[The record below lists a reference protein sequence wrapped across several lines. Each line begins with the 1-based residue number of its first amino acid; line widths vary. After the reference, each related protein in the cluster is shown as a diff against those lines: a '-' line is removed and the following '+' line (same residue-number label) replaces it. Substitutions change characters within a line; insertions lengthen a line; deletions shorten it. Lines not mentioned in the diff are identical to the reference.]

1 MPSST
6 INHDDFLHQVLHE
19 LHCENASDAI
29 LRVREL
35 KSFQKRHHKERK
47 LIVNLQK
54 LVKDCTAQDEYNRL
68 MLSQPSMPDIQFS
81 QGDTI
86 QQHIGSTGALN
97 TLKSN
102 RNLLTANSTLDISAA
117 IQKHNKGD
125 AALPKLK
132 EVWRF
137 VKSLLSNYVQ
147 V

>member
-1 MPSST
+1 
-6 INHDDFLHQVLHE
+6 
-19 LHCENASDAI
+19 LHCENASDA
-29 LRVREL
+29 LSKVREL
-35 KSFQKRHHKERK
+35 KCFQRKHHKERK

-68 MLSQPSMPDIQFS
+68 MLSQPSMPDIHFS
-81 QGDTI
+81 QGEI
-86 QQHIGSTGALN
+86 LQQQIGSTGALN

-102 RNLLTANSTLDISAA
+102 RNLVTANSTLDISAA
-117 IQKHNKGD
+117 IQKNKGEP
-125 AALPKLK
+125 AIPKLK

>member
-1 MPSST
+1 M
-6 INHDDFLHQVLHE
+6 
-19 LHCENASDAI
+19 
-29 LRVREL
+29 
-35 KSFQKRHHKERK
+35 
-47 LIVNLQK
+47 NLQK

-68 MLSQPSMPDIQFS
+68 MLSQPSMPDIHFS
-81 QGDTI
+81 QGEI
-86 QQHIGSTGALN
+86 LQQQIGSTGALN

-117 IQKHNKGD
+117 IQKNKGEP
-125 AALPKLK
+125 AMPKLK

>member
-1 MPSST
+1 MPST
-6 INHDDFLHQVLHE
+6 INHDDFLHQVLNE
-19 LHCENASDAI
+19 LHCENATDA
-29 LRVREL
+29 LSKVREL
-35 KSFQKRHHKERK
+35 KSFQRKHHKERK

-54 LVKDCTAQDEYNRL
+54 LVKDCTAQDEYNRF
-68 MLSQPSMPDIQFS
+68 MLSQPSMPDIHFS
-81 QGDTI
+81 QGEI
-86 QQHIGSTGALN
+86 LQQQIGSTGALN

-117 IQKHNKGD
+117 IQKNKGEP
-125 AALPKLK
+125 AMPKLK

>member
-1 MPSST
+1 M
-6 INHDDFLHQVLHE
+6 
-19 LHCENASDAI
+19 
-29 LRVREL
+29 REL
-35 KSFQKRHHKERK
+35 KSFQRKHHKERK

-81 QGDTI
+81 QGDNI

-117 IQKHNKGD
+117 IQKHKGD

>member
-1 MPSST
+1 
-6 INHDDFLHQVLHE
+6 
-19 LHCENASDAI
+19 
-29 LRVREL
+29 
-35 KSFQKRHHKERK
+35 
-47 LIVNLQK
+47 
-54 LVKDCTAQDEYNRL
+54 VKDCTAQDEYNRL

>member
-1 MPSST
+1 
-6 INHDDFLHQVLHE
+6 
-19 LHCENASDAI
+19 
-29 LRVREL
+29 VREL

-68 MLSQPSMPDIQFS
+68 MLSQPSIPDIQFS

>member
-1 MPSST
+1 M
-6 INHDDFLHQVLHE
+6 
-19 LHCENASDAI
+19 
-29 LRVREL
+29 
-35 KSFQKRHHKERK
+35 
-47 LIVNLQK
+47 NLQK